1 MTYEEYRATFALD
14 RPPADMAPLV
24 AALWHLDKDDWHG
37 AHEIAQSIDG
47 GDAAWVHAH
56 LHRVEGD
63 LPNADYWYRRAG
75 RTRPET
81 SLDAERATIVKALL
95 TSSRDDRDAGRRT
108 QRSGSGI

>member
-1 MTYEEYRATFALD
+1 MTYEQYRATFALD
-14 RPPADMAPLV
+14 RPPADMIPLV

-47 GDAAWVHAH
+47 SDAAWVHAH

-75 RTRPET
+75 KPAASG
-81 SLDAERATIVKALL
+81 SLDAEWRAIATALL
-95 TSSRDDRDAGRRT
+95 A
-108 QRSGSGI
+108 